1 MFRPTPVKI
10 KKKKIKPVEKV
21 EEPRPPRK
29 LSEGNLFPK
38 APIRKLPV
46 SRKFSDANA
55 LPQVP
60 QTYEFF
66 QLIIFLY

>member
-1 MFRPTPVKI
+1 MFRPPPVKI

-66 QLIIFLY
+66 QVIIFLY